1 MDNIKDIIIEE
12 LEEKLVGILSNWFS
26 KKTTEA
32 EDKVNREKLDKLL
45 QRADEVINRF

>member
-1 MDNIKDIIIEE
+1 MDSIKDVIIDE

-45 QRADEVINRF
+45 QRADEVISRF